1 MSPRRLAL
9 ALGLWAAAV
18 PCAVALDPNRAPTQY
33 VLTDWDESAGLPSRS
48 IHALG
53 QTRDRYL
60 WLGTSTG
67 LARFD
72 GGRFTVF
79 DARHTPDFGDGIVSS
94 LSEDAAGTLYVGT
107 TSAVLRYRRDT
118 FEALPIRTGAG
129 VVSSL
134 LSARDGTLWVGLLG
148 RPIFRWHDEQ
158 ATSLSKDLGTM
169 TPEAMVQDERGTIW
183 IGTRDKGL
191 LRFEDGKFTTDARV
205 VDPVQA
211 LHIDRA
217 GQLWI
222 GTPRGLLR
230 SVGSAGAL
238 TRFTRADG
246 LSHEN
251 ISSILEDRDG
261 NLWVGT
267 AGGGL
272 NRWRDGRWSVLNA
285 AHGLADDDVRC
296 LLEDDEG
303 NLWVGTADGLN
314 RLSDGRFV
322 TYGTTEG
329 LPEAAVSA
337 VAGHPDGT
345 VWFGLS
351 TTGVARLRGRDLKT
365 FFLPA
370 GPGPKNV
377 LVIHAARD
385 GSAWIGRDDG
395 RLFHIKGDTLIDET
409 PPGATARVT
418 AIREGDDG
426 LLFFL
431 RGVGLVHFDKK
442 RPVVVHAEAAQLS
455 YLYAVLKDRRGALW
469 MCGSLGL
476 GRLKDGVFRRF
487 TQKDGLPHDR
497 VRSATEDENGLWLAT
512 IGGLAYIEGE
522 TIRHVTTR
530 EGLPENHLRLVVDD
544 GLGHLWI
551 SSAGHLFRIAKQE
564 LRDLFA
570 GRVSAVSPLLF
581 DNSDGLR
588 STETVLSSALGFR
601 AADGRLWFATAR
613 GASVI
618 DPARVSTDEPA
629 PKVIVES
636 FRVDGSHEPAREY
649 KAGRGELAA
658 EFTTLTL
665 RAPRQM
671 RFRYRLDG
679 FDDDWRDTGAQRRV
693 HYGSLPAGGYTLK
706 IEASNRDGV
715 FGRGTPA
722 AVAFAIK
729 PPFHQT
735 VFFYALCAAVL
746 AGLALAVHRLR
757 VAQVHARF
765 QLILGERTRIARELH
780 DTLAQSLTGMGMQI
794 EAALGTMPPDLSR
807 ARNHLQRAR
816 SMVSASLGEVRRFI
830 WVLRAQAEHGRGDLG
845 ASLSA
850 SLAQLA
856 SDSEARLSFDV
867 AGEPRVLPA
876 ELERNL
882 LRIAHEAVTN
892 AVRHSGAA
900 RIEVALRFEP
910 DSVRLRVH
918 DDGRGFDPAVVSAET
933 RGQHFGLVGMTERAE
948 VMRGELWVKS
958 RPGGGT
964 EVNCRLP
971 LSSEE

>member
-1 MSPRRLAL
+1 MSLRGAAL
-9 ALGLWAAAV
+9 TAGVCLLAV
-18 PCAVALDPNRAPTQY
+18 PCAVALDPHRAPTQY
-33 VLTDWDESAGLPSRS
+33 VLTDWDEATGLPSRS

-72 GGRFTVF
+72 GARFTVF

-94 LSEDAAGTLYVGT
+94 LSEDADGTMYVGT
-107 TSAVLRYRRDT
+107 TSAVMRYRHGQ
-118 FEALPIRTGAG
+118 FETLPIGTGAG

-148 RPIFRWHDEQ
+148 RPLFLWHKDQ
-158 ATSLSKDLGTM
+158 VTSLSKDLGTM

-191 LRFEDGKFTTDARV
+191 LRFENGRFTTDARV

-211 LHIDRA
+211 LHLDRA

-230 SVGSAGAL
+230 SAGSGPFA
-238 TRFTRADG
+238 RFARAEG
-246 LSHEN
+246 LAHEN
-251 ISSILEDRDG
+251 VSSILEDRDG

-272 NRWRDGRWSVLNA
+272 HRWRDGRWSVLNA
-285 AHGLADDDVRC
+285 SHGLADDDVRC

-303 NLWVGTADGLN
+303 NLWIGTADGLN

-329 LPEAAVSA
+329 LPEAPVSA
-337 VAGHPDGT
+337 VAGHADGT
-345 VWFGLS
+345 VWMGLATS
-351 TTGVARLRGRDLKT
+351 GIARLRGQTLTT
-365 FFLPA
+365 FRFPA
-370 GPGPKNV
+370 GPGPKNA
-377 LVIHAARD
+377 LVIHAARNGD
-385 GSAWIGRDDG
+385 TWIGRDDG
-395 RLFHIKGDTLIDET
+395 RLFRIHGDALIDET
-409 PPGATARVT
+409 PPGTFARVT
-418 AIREGDDG
+418 AIHEDEKGP
-426 LLFFL
+426 LFFL
-431 RGVGLVHFDKK
+431 RGAGLVRFDKK
-442 RPVVVHAEAAQLS
+442 RPMLVHAEAAQLS
-455 YLYAVLKDRRGALW
+455 YLYDVLRDRQGALW
-469 MCGSLGL
+469 MCGSVGV

-487 TQKDGLPHDR
+487 TQADGLPHDR
-497 VRSATEDENGLWLAT
+497 VRSAVEDERGLWLAT

-522 TIRHVTTR
+522 TIRRVTTR

-544 GLGHLWI
+544 GLGHLWM

-564 LRDLFA
+564 LHDLFA
-570 GRVSAVSPLLF
+570 GRIGAVSPLIF

-588 STETVLSSALGFR
+588 STETMLSSALGFR
-601 AADGRLWFATAR
+601 GNDGRLWFATAR

-618 DPARVSTDEPA
+618 DPSRIATDEPA
-629 PKVIVES
+629 PKVIVER
-636 FRVDGSHEPAREY
+636 FRVDGAHEPTHEY
-649 KAGRGELAA
+649 KAGRGELTA

-665 RAPRQM
+665 RAPRRM

-679 FDDDWRDTGAQRRV
+679 FDEDWRDAGTQRRV
-693 HYGSLPAGGYTLK
+693 HYGSLPAGRYGLK

-715 FGRGTPA
+715 FGKAPP
-722 AVAFAIK
+722 VEMAFLIR

-735 VFFYALCAAVL
+735 FVFYGLCAAAL
-746 AGLALAVHRLR
+746 AGLVLAAHRLR

-765 QLILGERTRIARELH
+765 LAILGERTRIARELH

-794 EAALGTMPPDLSR
+794 EAALGTMPPELMR

-816 SMVSASLGEVRRFI
+816 SMVSASMGEVRRFI

-845 ASLSA
+845 TSLSA

-856 SDSEARLSFDV
+856 SHSEARLSFDV
-867 AGEPRVLPA
+867 AGEPRTLPP

-900 RIEVALRFEP
+900 RIDVALRFEP
-910 DSVRLRVH
+910 DAVRLRVH
-918 DDGRGFDPAVVSAET
+918 DDGRGFDLETVSVES
-933 RGQHFGLVGMTERAE
+933 RGHHFGLLGMTERAE
-948 VMRGELWVKS
+948 VMRGELSVRS
-958 RPGGGT
+958 RPGAGT
-964 EVNCRLP
+964 EVDCRLP
-971 LSSEE
+971 YGGAA